1 MVQVNGICRLE
12 THRFSSDLDAR
23 VKYSTSCPSRR
34 DAPSDAK
41 RAIPISLGLSEGAS
55 KGREVIEYSPFV
67 RLQYAFPGKLVK
79 RGKSGRNGR
88 SGRDGGGP
96 IGGPVSAVGGS
107 YRSSPTKLQPRP
119 GMVTIHLGLAG
130 VSPRALRRAEIA
142 TVIS

>member
-88 SGRDGGGP
+88 SWEKWTRWGGAHWGTCFGSWR
-96 IGGPVSAVGGS
+96 IVSRRNCSRG
-107 YRSSPTKLQPRP
+107 
-119 GMVTIHLGLAG
+119 LGW
-130 VSPRALRRAEIA
+130 
-142 TVIS
+142 